1 MKSSRWRRLSELWK
15 TVWVLVSWN
24 WTVILLFEILYKIL
38 LTVMAHFGE
47 SIITY
52 ALESAG
58 VSYLTNQ
65 NILEVFKNPVSLIS
79 LLALF
84 TLFIYFS
91 FLEIAAIILYCDCA
105 REGRRTGLMWL
116 LHHSFKRALAI
127 FMPKNLGMSIVVLL
141 LMPLTGI
148 LFVSGPLRSLK
159 IPGFI
164 LEFIKGQPLLGVI
177 YFGIT
182 LLLLFYFLRWIFS
195 IHEFVLYPCSFKE
208 ARMKSVKLGK
218 GKRIRTFFLVLIG
231 ILFIHVMALGS
242 KAIYVLSL
250 LLWTKFTVSPREA
263 EYAFW
268 FHYYRQSAVGTIL
281 FASIRAVFLI
291 SIVMAAYYKYQGRT
305 IDRVKRKSTWRKN
318 VYKCVQVLVSVICVT
333 MYSEM
338 IYPLQNDIFRDEN
351 IQIVAHRAGAVFA
364 PENTLAA
371 LKEAIRGGADAAEID
386 VQQTKDGVL
395 VVMHDTDFK
404 RIAGVSQKIWDVT
417 YEEGKRY
424 DIGKH
429 LMQGFEGEYLPT
441 LEDMLKEA
449 HGKINLMIELKSSGH
464 EQKLEERTV
473 ELIRR
478 YHFES
483 QCTVASMD
491 YSILERVK
499 ELDPHL
505 KTVYIAALAYG
516 DMTELNAADAFSIEE
531 TFITPQLLAQASVLN
546 KEVYAWTINDEK
558 SMKRMM
564 KLQVSGII
572 TDNTYFTSYIL
583 NTKGQSEWVMN
594 LAEKVL

>member
-1 MKSSRWRRLSELWK
+1 MFE
-15 TVWVLVSWN
+15 
-24 WTVILLFEILYKIL
+24 VIYKIL
-38 LTVMAHFGE
+38 LTVMAQFGE
-47 SIITY
+47 SMIIY
-52 ALESAG
+52 ALEAAD
-58 VSYLTNQ
+58 VNYLTNQ
-65 NILEVFKNPVSLIS
+65 NILEVLKHPVSLIS
-79 LLALF
+79 LLAF
-84 TLFIYFS
+84 FILFIYVS
-91 FLEIAAIILYCDCA
+91 FVEIAAIILYCDCA
-105 REGRRTGLMWL
+105 SEGRKTGVRWL
-116 LHHSFKRALAI
+116 LLHSLKRALAI
-127 FMPKNLGMSIVVLL
+127 FQPKNLGMSIVVLL

-148 LFVSGPLRSLK
+148 VFVSGPLGSLK

-164 LEFIKGQPLLGVI
+164 LEFIKGQPLLGFA

-182 LLLLFYFLRWIFS
+182 LLFLFYFLRWIFS
-195 IHEFVLYPCSFKE
+195 IPEFVLHPCSFKE
-208 ARMKSVKLGK
+208 ARIKSVKLGK
-218 GKRIRTFFLVLIG
+218 RKRIRIFLFVLIG
-231 ILFIHVMALGS
+231 SLFIHVMALGS

-250 LLWTKFTVSPREA
+250 LFWTKFTAGPGEA

-268 FHYYRQSAVGTIL
+268 FYYYRQSAVGTIL
-281 FASIRAVFLI
+281 FASVQAVFLI
-291 SIVMAAYYKYQGRT
+291 SVVMAAYYKYQGIT
-305 IDRVKRKSTWRKN
+305 IDTVKRKGTWRKKA
-318 VYKCVQVLVSVICVT
+318 YKCLQVLASFFCVT
-333 MYSEM
+333 LYAEM
-338 IYPLQNDIFRDEN
+338 IYPLQNDIFKNEN

-371 LKEAIRGGADAAEID
+371 LKEAIRSGADAAEID

-417 YEEGKRY
+417 YEECRRY

-449 HGKINLMIELKSSGH
+449 DGKINLMIELKSSGH
-464 EQKLEERTV
+464 EQKLEEKTV

-531 TFITPQLLAQASVLN
+531 TFITPQLLAQASVLD

-558 SMKRMM
+558 SMKRMIKM
-564 KLQVSGII
+564 QVNGII
-572 TDNTYFTSYIL
+572 TDNTYYTSYIL
-583 NTKGQSEWVMN
+583 NTKGQSEWVMD

>member
-1 MKSSRWRRLSELWK
+1 M
-15 TVWVLVSWN
+15 
-24 WTVILLFEILYKIL
+24 
-38 LTVMAHFGE
+38 
-47 SIITY
+47 
-52 ALESAG
+52 
-58 VSYLTNQ
+58 
-65 NILEVFKNPVSLIS
+65 
-79 LLALF
+79 
-84 TLFIYFS
+84 
-91 FLEIAAIILYCDCA
+91 
-105 REGRRTGLMWL
+105 
-116 LHHSFKRALAI
+116 
-127 FMPKNLGMSIVVLL
+127 
-141 LMPLTGI
+141 
-148 LFVSGPLRSLK
+148 
-159 IPGFI
+159 
-164 LEFIKGQPLLGVI
+164 
-177 YFGIT
+177 
-182 LLLLFYFLRWIFS
+182 
-195 IHEFVLYPCSFKE
+195 
-208 ARMKSVKLGK
+208 
-218 GKRIRTFFLVLIG
+218 
-231 ILFIHVMALGS
+231 
-242 KAIYVLSL
+242 
-250 LLWTKFTVSPREA
+250 
-263 EYAFW
+263 
-268 FHYYRQSAVGTIL
+268 
-281 FASIRAVFLI
+281 
-291 SIVMAAYYKYQGRT
+291 
-305 IDRVKRKSTWRKN
+305 
-318 VYKCVQVLVSVICVT
+318 
-333 MYSEM
+333 
-338 IYPLQNDIFRDEN
+338 
-351 IQIVAHRAGAVFA
+351 AHRAGAVFA

-371 LKEAIRGGADAAEID
+371 LKEAIRSGADAAEID

-404 RIAGVSQKIWDVT
+404 RIAGVSQKIWNVT